1 VKEPPTEAALLF
13 GVQGGFVRF
22 QFIDQFLGPVDQG
35 LI

>member
-1 VKEPPTEAALLF
+1 MKEASIEAALLF